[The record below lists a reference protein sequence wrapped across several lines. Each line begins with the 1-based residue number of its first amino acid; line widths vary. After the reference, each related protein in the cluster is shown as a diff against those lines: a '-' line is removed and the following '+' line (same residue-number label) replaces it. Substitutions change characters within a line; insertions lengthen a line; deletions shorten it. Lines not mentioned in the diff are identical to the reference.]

1 MWRGTGSDGVPE
13 ATWAV
18 ADAEAHAQR
27 GALLALLYRYQ
38 FERAEIHW
46 RAFGGTH
53 FDLGVLTV
61 GKVAR
66 VRAVVL
72 NTSAYTLDL
81 DAAVTLAN
89 AANDRFPGGLRSLAG
104 DSGRRP
110 V

>member
-18 ADAEAHAQR
+18 ADAEANAQR

-72 NTSAYTLDL
+72 NTSAYTLRPSK
-81 DAAVTLAN
+81 VSCI
-89 AANDRFPGGLRSLAG
+89 GLRRRRQRS
-104 DSGRRP
+104 SGISN
-110 V
+110 